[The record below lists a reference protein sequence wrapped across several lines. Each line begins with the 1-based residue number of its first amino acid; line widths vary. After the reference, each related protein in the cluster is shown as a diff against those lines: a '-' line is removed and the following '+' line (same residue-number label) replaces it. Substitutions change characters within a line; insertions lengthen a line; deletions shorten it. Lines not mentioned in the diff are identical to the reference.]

1 MDTKRFIGGSFH
13 DRLSRVALINCELWP
28 QLLISNK
35 ENVIEQ
41 IELFEEN
48 IREETKAAIRND
60 DSELLEKTVSV
71 AGKHMF
77 GRRF

>member
-1 MDTKRFIGGSFH
+1 MLDVDTKLFIGGSYEG
-13 DRLSRVALINCELWP
+13 RLTEVALINCEPRP

-48 IREETKAAIRND
+48 IRSIKKFAIRND
-60 DSELLEKTVSV
+60 DSELLDSFLVT
-71 AGKHMF
+71 A
-77 GRRF
+77 